1 MPSPSSPSLRAH
13 TPARRKLS
21 TALLLLLLPL
31 FAPGVALFPSA
42 TPAGADDRAEATA
55 APNTGA
61 ASPEAAAK
69 AYGKLPLQFEAN
81 RGQTDARVR
90 FLSRGDGYVMF
101 LTPDEAVLALSRG
114 GGKKGADGQREEGY
128 RVLRMRLAGA
138 RAEPQVEG
146 REEMPGRLNYFVG
159 NDPADWRTGVPM
171 YGKVHYAGVYPGIDL
186 VYYGNQR
193 QLEYDFNVAPGADPR
208 RIKIK
213 FDGAER
219 AKLDEQ
225 DGSLVLTVGGGEV
238 RMKRPVIYQ
247 TADDG
252 SRREVEGGYKIKGTE
267 VEFGVGAYDA
277 SRPLVIDPIL
287 SYSTFVGV
295 VNNLS
300 FTSGAALA
308 LDSANNAYVTGAAGS
323 LAFPAPGVKLIPVG
337 SVSSNVFVT
346 KLNPAGTALVYTA
359 YLGGFSDDTGFGIA
373 LDGAGSAY
381 VTGVTRSSDY
391 PTVNA
396 VRANDSLIKS
406 ADGGATWQPSNKGLQ
421 NRPVTRMWADP
432 SSASTLYSLTFNGLY
447 RTTDAGAEWNLLDT
461 GLNNPGSTFAA
472 ALAITPSDPAVLY
485 AGGNTFNSPAIVKS
499 IDGGATWSPSG
510 AGVNSSVTGLAV
522 DPTNASVVYAG
533 TSFQV
538 MKSTDGGATWAQSN
552 TGINFGSVFNFV
564 IDPTNSSVVYA
575 AAGGSGGVFKTTN
588 GGANWT
594 QSNTGLPGGGIRAL
608 VMHPTSS
615 STLYVATS
623 GGVFKSTN
631 GAANWSAVNDGL
643 TNLTVM
649 SLAYDPNAPSTL
661 YAGTTRGGVFKTTND
676 GADWTQMHS
685 GMSGATVLSLAVST
699 SSQVYAGID
708 TLVGGSNPDSEG
720 FVSKLS
726 PAGDELVYSTYLGG
740 NGSEEGDAI
749 AVDSSGNAYVAGQTS
764 SADFHVAG
772 PRASSLKGTTDAF
785 VTKLDAAGSSIL
797 FSTFVGGTSNE
808 SGRSIALDPSG
819 NAYVCGETSSSDFP
833 VTAGAFSTTLSGGS
847 PFANGD
853 AYVFKID
860 AAGSALSY
868 ATYLGGNGDDRG
880 NDIAVDAAGNAY
892 VGGSTASTNFPLLN
906 PVLAA
911 PKGMSTAYATKLNAS
926 GSALVYST
934 YLGGGLAQSIA
945 LDSTGAAYLTGTTSA
960 NTFPL
965 TPDTLKN
972 QSNFWRTTDSG
983 ASWTNDSFGL
993 EVASV
998 VGNPAHFR
1006 DLVIDPLSPNVLYA
1020 ATDGGVYKSTNGGRR
1035 WARSSNGLTA
1045 PSIAVLALDPK
1056 TPTTLYAGVIPNI
1069 SNTPTVFKTTDG
1081 GANWSPLASSSAFSY
1096 VNTIAVDP
1104 QTPSNVYV
1112 FNGANI
1118 VRSTNG
1124 GTSWEPAGTGSPL
1137 AAISITIDPSNPS
1150 VVYAAAQGG
1159 VHKTTNGGANWSL
1172 SSNGLPNNLLVGRI
1186 AVDFANTSTL
1196 YLNSV
1201 SGVYKSTDG
1210 GANWTQSLSGTGVI
1224 RLLVVAPAHTS
1235 TVYAVL
1241 TRNSGFNLTH
1251 HIYRTT
1257 DGGTNWA
1264 PINNNLP
1271 YALNNLVLDPVNPST
1286 LYGFTDP
1293 TTNDS
1298 DAFVVKLAP
1307 AGGPVVYSTLLGG
1320 RVATF
1325 PGSINSTSDQGTS
1338 VAVDAQGSA
1347 YVAGVSF
1354 TADFPVTLGSF
1365 LPYNRS
1371 GLDVFVSKLTVAP
1384 SISGVVTDA
1393 GSAPVAGVKV
1403 SLTGSVNATQLT
1415 GEDGTF
1421 QFANLPPGGNFS
1433 VGASKAGSSL
1443 TPPAHTFSNLSADQT
1458 ANFTLTSGVT
1468 THGISGR
1475 LTEAGGAPVAGAP
1488 VTLTGSQ
1495 TELTSTDS
1503 SGNYFFNAPAGGNYT
1518 VTPTALGF
1526 GFTPA
1531 SGSVNNL
1538 SSDQTLHFTAA
1549 RQDFAVTNT
1558 NDAGAGSLR
1567 QAVLDANAVPGHD
1580 RITFNIPGAGV
1591 RTIRLNTTLPT
1602 INDPVTIDGTTQ
1614 PGFAGS
1620 PVIELSGANIFS
1632 SSPFINAA
1640 SGLLITAGDSVIR
1653 GLVINRFSGS
1663 GIFLQTGGNNR
1674 VEGNI
1679 IGLDPDSI
1687 VRQANTG
1694 NGITVSNSSSNIIGG
1709 TSPAQRN
1716 LITGN
1721 GGHGISVSG
1730 FGNQIK
1736 GNYIG
1741 TDVTGMFALTD
1752 QSGGN
1757 SWGVVLN
1764 GVSGQTG
1771 PGNVVG
1777 GTEPG
1782 AGNLISG
1789 NGGGGVDA
1797 SSAGAVVQGN
1807 YIGTDA
1813 TGTANLPNGVGVQ
1826 VRGADVVLG
1835 GTTPEARNLISGN
1848 SIGVR
1853 LDFFIN
1859 NPSVTFKGNYIGTDV
1874 TGTRPLGNG
1883 LGVYS
1888 SGQGVVGGTEPGAG
1902 NLISGNIGAGIQLN
1916 CCGPGS
1922 TTIMGNLIG
1931 TDVTGTQPLG
1941 NETGI
1946 DVQGSQHV
1954 IGSAEA
1960 GARNVISGNTTGI
1973 NLGGQISSGPTATV
1987 IRGNYIG
1994 TNAAGTA
2001 PLPNTGHGIVIT
2013 SASGGTTVGGDGA
2026 GEGNLIAFNFGA
2038 GVVVSSSPLNNI
2050 IRGNSIFSNA
2060 KLGIDLF
2067 DAINFAQYVNRNDAG
2082 DADEGGNHLQNFPN
2096 VNSFANVAGGTHV
2109 KGTLASRPSTQYR
2122 LDFYSNAGC
2131 DPSGN
2136 GEGARPVGHTQVT
2149 TDAAG
2154 EASFDVT
2161 LGGQLAPGRVVTATA
2176 TDPAGNTSE
2185 FSPCDA
2191 GSAQGSVHFR
2201 SPGFGALED
2210 VGAMPIRVVRTGG
2223 SRGTLTVNYST
2234 GGGTATAGADY
2245 TPVSGQ
2251 LTFAEGET
2259 EKTFNIPIAD
2269 DSLPESPES
2278 VVLTLSGTADLDSL
2292 GHYARAALN
2301 IYDSLTPLSFTV
2313 DEADITGLSVAEGDA
2328 GGRNFVATVRLLG
2341 ATNRAVSVDFNT
2353 STGGSATLNADYVG
2367 TSGTLNFAPG
2377 EDTREI
2383 VIPILG
2389 DTIDEFN
2396 ETFSVVFSNPQG
2408 ATPAIPS
2415 FTVSIL
2421 DDDEPPTISV
2431 TDLTVSEGPSA
2442 KAVFTIRLSQPTG
2455 KGATVN
2461 CQTAN
2466 GTATAGSDYT
2476 AGNFGVSFNPGT
2488 TIRHV
2493 EVPVLTDGTAEE
2505 DETFF
2510 LNVFSANTTRAVV
2523 ADGQGQATIKDA
2535 AASASL
2541 VQFSATNYFM
2551 NEADGQSNITVTRAG
2566 DTTQP
2571 ASIDYRTLSQSA
2583 SERSDFTAAVG
2594 TLSFAAGETT
2604 KTFPVLVTDD
2614 RYLEPGESLNL
2625 ELSNPSGAALGGP
2638 GVAAIGITSDDTA
2651 DGASPVREASF
2662 DTTFFVRQHYHDFL
2676 NREPDAAGLAFWV
2689 GDIEGC
2695 GSDRLCHEVKR
2706 VNVSAAFFLSIEFQE
2721 TGYLAY
2727 RTYKAAYGDA
2737 ASPNVPGTV
2746 PAIRLHEFLR
2756 DSQRI
2761 GRGVQ
2766 VNVGDWEAVLE
2777 ANKSAYMLEFVR
2789 RQRFRDAFP
2798 EALPAGEFVDKLNQN
2813 AGGVLTQAERDQL
2826 VAELAGSPD
2835 QTRGRANALRRV
2847 AEDAELRAG
2856 ERNRAFVLMQYFGYL
2871 RRNPDDP
2878 QDADFSGYQFWL
2890 SKLNE
2895 FNGNFVNAEMVKAF
2909 LSSDEYRRRFGQ

>member
-1 MPSPSSPSLRAH
+1 MPSPSSSS
-13 TPARRKLS
+13 RRSHAPVRHKLS

-31 FAPGVALFPSA
+31 FALGVALFPSA
-42 TPAGADDRAEATA
+42 TPAEADGRAAATS

-61 ASPEAAAK
+61 ASPEAAAE
-69 AYGKLPLQFEAN
+69 AYGRLPLQFEAN

-114 GGKKGADGQREEGY
+114 GGKKGADGKQEEGY
-128 RVLRMRLAGA
+128 RVLRMRLSGA
-138 RAEPQVEG
+138 SAEPKVEG
-146 REEMPGRLNYFVG
+146 RDLMPGRLNYFVG
-159 NDPADWRTGVPM
+159 NDPADWRTGVPVFE
-171 YGKVHYAGVYPGIDL
+171 KVHYAGVYPGIDL

-193 QLEYDFNVAPGADPR
+193 QLEYDFHLAPGADPR

-219 AKLDEQ
+219 AKLDEK

-247 TADDG
+247 TANDG
-252 SRREVEGGYKIKGTE
+252 SRREIEGGYKINGTE

-287 SYSTFVGV
+287 SYSTFLGV

-308 LDSANNAYVTGAAGS
+308 LDSSNNAYVTGAAGL
-323 LAFPAPGVKLIPVG
+323 LAFPAPGVKIVPAG
-337 SVSSNVFVT
+337 SGSSNVFVT

-359 YLGGFSDDTGFGIA
+359 YLGGFSDDTGLGIA
-373 LDGAGSAY
+373 LDSAGSAY

-432 SSASTLYSLTFNGLY
+432 SSAATLYSLTFNGLY
-447 RTTDAGAEWNLLDT
+447 KTTDAGTEWNLLNT

-472 ALAITPSDPAVLY
+472 ALAITPSNPSVLY

-510 AGVNSSVTGLAV
+510 TGVSSSVTGLAV

-538 MKSTDGGATWAQSN
+538 MKSTDGGANWAPSN
-552 TGINFGSVFNFV
+552 TGLNFASISNFV
-564 IDPTNSSVVYA
+564 IDPTNPSVVYA
-575 AAGGSGGVFKTTN
+575 AAGSGGVFKTTN
-588 GGANWT
+588 GGANWA

-608 VMHPTSS
+608 VMHPTSTP
-615 STLYVATS
+615 TLYVATN

-631 GAANWSAVNDGL
+631 GAASWSAVNNGL
-643 TNLTVM
+643 NNLTVT

-661 YAGTTRGGVFKTTND
+661 YAGTTKGGVYKTTND
-676 GADWTQMHS
+676 GADWTQVHS

-699 SSQVYAGID
+699 SSQVYAGVD
-708 TLVGGSNPDSEG
+708 TLVGGSNPDSEA

-726 PAGDELVYSTYLGG
+726 PAGDDLMYSTYLGG
-740 NGSEEGDAI
+740 NGSDEGDAI
-749 AVDSSGNAYVAGQTS
+749 AVDSSGNAYVVGQTS

-785 VTKLDAAGSSIL
+785 VTKLNAAGSSVL
-797 FSTFVGGTSNE
+797 FSTFVGGASNE
-808 SGRSIALDPSG
+808 TGRSVALDSSG
-819 NAYVCGETSSSDFP
+819 NAYACGETSSTDFP

-847 PFANGD
+847 PFASGD

-860 AAGSALSY
+860 AAGSALTY

-880 NDIAVDAAGNAY
+880 NDIAVDSSGNAY
-892 VGGSTASTNFPLLN
+892 VGGSTGSTNFPLLN
-906 PVLAA
+906 PVLAT
-911 PKGMSTAYATKLNAS
+911 PKGNSTAYATKLNAA

-934 YLGGGLAQSIA
+934 YLGGGFAQSMA
-945 LDSTGAAYLTGTTSA
+945 LDSTGAAYLTGTTAA

-983 ASWTNDSFGL
+983 ANWTNDSFGL
-993 EVASV
+993 EVANV
-998 VGNPAHFR
+998 LGNPAQFR
-1006 DLVIDPLSPNVLYA
+1006 GLVIDPLAPNVLYA

-1035 WARSSNGLTA
+1035 WVRSSNGLTA
-1045 PSIAVLALDPK
+1045 PSIAALAVDPK

-1069 SNTPTVFKTTDG
+1069 SNTPTLFKTTDG

-1104 QTPSNVYV
+1104 QTTSNVYV
-1112 FNGANI
+1112 FNGTNI

-1124 GTSWEPAGTGSPL
+1124 GTSWEPAGTNSPV
-1137 AAISITIDPSNPS
+1137 ATISITIDPSNPS

-1172 SSNGLPNNLLVGRI
+1172 ASNGLPNNLLVGRI

-1196 YLNSV
+1196 YLNSI

-1224 RLLVVAPAHTS
+1224 RLIVVDPAHTA

-1241 TRNSGFNLTH
+1241 TRNNGFSLTH
-1251 HIYRTT
+1251 NIYRTT
-1257 DGGTNWA
+1257 DGGANWA
-1264 PINNNLP
+1264 LINSNLP
-1271 YALNNLVLDPVNPST
+1271 YALNTLVLDPVTPTT
-1286 LYGFTDP
+1286 LYGFTDSP
-1293 TTNDS
+1293 TNDS
-1298 DAFVVKLAP
+1298 DAFVIKLAP

-1325 PGSINSTSDQGTS
+1325 PGSVNSTSDQGTS

-1354 TADFPVTLGSF
+1354 TTDYPVTLDSF

-1384 SISGVVTDA
+1384 TIGGVVTDA
-1393 GSAPVAGVKV
+1393 GSAPVPGMKV
-1403 SLTGSVNATQLT
+1403 SLTGSVNGTQFT
-1415 GEDGTF
+1415 GADGTF
-1421 QFANLPPGGNFS
+1421 QFVNLPPGGNYT
-1433 VGASKAGSSL
+1433 VGASKAGSSF
-1443 TPPAHTFSNLSADQT
+1443 TPPSHTFSNLNADQT

-1468 THGISGR
+1468 THRISGR
-1475 LTEAGGAPVAGAP
+1475 LTEAGGAPVAGAS

-1495 TELTSTDS
+1495 TELTSTDP

-1518 VTPTALGF
+1518 VTPSAVGF
-1526 GFTPA
+1526 SFTPG
-1531 SGSVNNL
+1531 SGNVNNL
-1538 SSDQTLHFTAA
+1538 SSDQTLDFAAA

-1567 QAVLDANAVPGHD
+1567 QAILDANIVPGHD
-1580 RITFNIPGAGV
+1580 RITFNIPGSGF
-1591 RTIRLNTTLPT
+1591 RTIRLNTSLPT
-1602 INDPVTIDGTTQ
+1602 ISDPVTIDGTTQ

-1620 PVIELSGANIFS
+1620 PVVELSGANIFS
-1632 SSPFINAA
+1632 SSPFVNAG
-1640 SGLLITAGDSVIR
+1640 SGLLITAGDSVVR

-1663 GIFLQTGGNNR
+1663 GIFIQTGGGNR
-1674 VEGNI
+1674 IEGNI

-1694 NGITVSNSSSNIIGG
+1694 NGITISGSSSNIIGG

-1721 GGHGISVSG
+1721 GGNGISVSG

-1741 TDVTGMFALTD
+1741 TDATGMSTLAD
-1752 QSGGN
+1752 VSGGN
-1757 SWGVVLN
+1757 SWGVVLS

-1782 AGNLISG
+1782 ARNLISG
-1789 NGGGGVDA
+1789 NGAGGVDA
-1797 SSAGAVVQGN
+1797 SSADAVVQGN
-1807 YIGTDA
+1807 YIGTNA
-1813 TGTANLPNGVGVQ
+1813 TGTTKLENGVGVQ
-1826 VRGADVVLG
+1826 VRGAGVVLG

-1874 TGTRPLGNG
+1874 TGTAKLGNG
-1883 LGVYS
+1883 MGVYS
-1888 SGQGVVGGTEPGAG
+1888 SGQGVIGGTEPGAG
-1902 NLISGNIGAGIQLN
+1902 NLISGNVGAGIQLN

-1922 TTIMGNLIG
+1922 TTVMGNLIG

-1941 NETGI
+1941 NMTGI

-1954 IGSAEA
+1954 IGSAAA
-1960 GARNVISGNTTGI
+1960 GGRNVISGNTTGI
-1973 NLGGQISSGPTATV
+1973 NLGGLISSGPTSTV

-1994 TNAAGTA
+1994 TNAAGTG
-2001 PLPNTGHGIVIT
+2001 PLPNIGHGIVIT
-2013 SASGGTTVGGDGA
+2013 SASGGTTIGGDAA
-2026 GEGNLIAFNFGA
+2026 GEGNVIAFNFGA
-2038 GVVVSSSPLNNI
+2038 GVLVSNFPVNNS

-2067 DAINFAQYVNRNDAG
+2067 DANSAQYVNRNDAG

-2096 VNSFANVAGGTHV
+2096 VTSFANVAGGTNV
-2109 KGTLASRPSTQYR
+2109 KGTLASKPSTQYR
-2122 LDFYSNAGC
+2122 VDFYSNAAC

-2136 GEGARPVGHTQVT
+2136 GEGARPVGNTQVT

-2154 EASFDVT
+2154 NASFDVT
-2161 LGGQLAPGRVVTATA
+2161 LDGPLAQGRVITTTA

-2201 SPGFGALED
+2201 SAVFGALED

-2259 EKTFNIPIAD
+2259 EKTFNVPIAD

-2292 GHYARAALN
+2292 GHYARATLN
-2301 IYDSLTPLSFTV
+2301 IYASFTSLSLTV

-2328 GGRNFVATVRLLG
+2328 GRRNFVATVRLLG
-2341 ATNRAVSVDFNT
+2341 ATSRAVSVDFNT
-2353 STGGSATLNADYVG
+2353 STGGSATVNADFVG
-2367 TSGTLNFAPG
+2367 TSGTLTFAPG

-2396 ETFSVVFSNPQG
+2396 ETFSVIFSNPQG
-2408 ATPAIPS
+2408 ATTLIPS
-2415 FTVSIL
+2415 FPVSIL

-2431 TDLTVSEGPSA
+2431 TDVTVSEGPSA
-2442 KAVFTIRLSQPTG
+2442 KAVFAIRLSQPTG

-2461 CQTAN
+2461 YQTAN

-2476 AGNFGVSFNPGT
+2476 ADNFAVIFSPGT
-2488 TIRHV
+2488 TMRHV

-2510 LNVFSANTTRAVV
+2510 LNVVSTNTTRAVV

-2535 AASASL
+2535 SASASL
-2541 VQFSATNYFM
+2541 VQFSATNYFV
-2551 NEADGQSNITVTRAG
+2551 NESDGQSIITVTRTG

-2571 ASIDYRTLSQSA
+2571 ASVDYRTLSQSA
-2583 SERSDFTAAVG
+2583 SDRSDFTAAVG
-2594 TLSFAAGETT
+2594 TLSFAAGEAQ
-2604 KTFPVLVTDD
+2604 KTFPVLITDD

-2638 GVAAIGITSDDTA
+2638 NVAAIGIT
-2651 DGASPVREASF
+2651 
-2662 DTTFFVRQHYHDFL
+2662 
-2676 NREPDAAGLAFWV
+2676 
-2689 GDIEGC
+2689 
-2695 GSDRLCHEVKR
+2695 
-2706 VNVSAAFFLSIEFQE
+2706 
-2721 TGYLAY
+2721 
-2727 RTYKAAYGDA
+2727 
-2737 ASPNVPGTV
+2737 
-2746 PAIRLHEFLR
+2746 
-2756 DSQRI
+2756 
-2761 GRGVQ
+2761 
-2766 VNVGDWEAVLE
+2766 
-2777 ANKSAYMLEFVR
+2777 
-2789 RQRFRDAFP
+2789 
-2798 EALPAGEFVDKLNQN
+2798 
-2813 AGGVLTQAERDQL
+2813 
-2826 VAELAGSPD
+2826 
-2835 QTRGRANALRRV
+2835 
-2847 AEDAELRAG
+2847 
-2856 ERNRAFVLMQYFGYL
+2856 
-2871 RRNPDDP
+2871 
-2878 QDADFSGYQFWL
+2878 
-2890 SKLNE
+2890 
-2895 FNGNFVNAEMVKAF
+2895 
-2909 LSSDEYRRRFGQ
+2909 